1 MSKRPK
7 KISAS
12 GDTDLAQAGDG
23 HMHGLS
29 KDSMRRSLWLYIWA
43 RQRTSPSVVNLSSFC
58 RCSMAYVYIYTYDYM
73 QSTVV
78 LSAYVLTRRT
88 GMYGACCKCR
98 KYWPG
103 RMFRDFSA
111 LRIGVSEPCFR
122 GPAPVPESV
131 ILGLKLAF

>member
-1 MSKRPK
+1 MALHLGKAK
-7 KISAS
+7 NITISRQS
-12 GDTDLAQAGDG
+12 VFVLPLF
-23 HMHGLS
+23 HGLC
-29 KDSMRRSLWLYIWA
+29 I
-43 RQRTSPSVVNLSSFC
+43 
-58 RCSMAYVYIYTYDYM
+58 YIYTYDYI
-73 QSTVV
+73 QSAVV

-131 ILGLKLAF
+131 TLGLKLAF

>member
-58 RCSMAYVYIYTYDYM
+58 RCSMAYVYIYIHMTICSLLLFFLPTFSREE
-73 QSTVV
+73 QECTVPVASVESTGQAVCFV
-78 LSAYVLTRRT
+78 TSVHY
-88 GMYGACCKCR
+88 
-98 KYWPG
+98 
-103 RMFRDFSA
+103 A
-111 LRIGVSEPCFR
+111 LVCLN
-122 GPAPVPESV
+122 PVFGDQLRSPKV
-131 ILGLKLAF
+131 